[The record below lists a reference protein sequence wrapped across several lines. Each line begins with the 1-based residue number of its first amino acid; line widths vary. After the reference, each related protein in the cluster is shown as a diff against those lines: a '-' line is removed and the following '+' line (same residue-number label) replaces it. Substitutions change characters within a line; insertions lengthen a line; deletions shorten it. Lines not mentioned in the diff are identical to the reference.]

1 MALKDKKKFL
11 TFIEVAAPISI
22 SSLNDKMLS
31 KLVSKQS
38 QIDIKKNIYM

>member
-11 TFIEVAAPISI
+11 TLISP
-22 SSLNDKMLS
+22 LNDKMLS
-31 KLVSKQS
+31 KLVSKQN

>member
-11 TFIEVAAPISI
+11 TLL
-22 SSLNDKMLS
+22 SSLNDKTLS

>member
-11 TFIEVAAPISI
+11 TLI